1 MLSNEKVKKALE
13 DKEIEITV
21 SFGFKEGVPVS
32 YEKEEAFLSSSLK
45 VSWNTISTPN
55 SFIFFSITGVNPSFI
70 LP

>member
-45 VSWNTISTPN
+45 VS
-55 SFIFFSITGVNPSFI
+55 
-70 LP
+70 

>member
-32 YEKEEAFLSSSLK
+32 YEKEEAF
-45 VSWNTISTPN
+45 
-55 SFIFFSITGVNPSFI
+55 FIII
-70 LP
+70 IKR